1 MNTDDFRFKKKYG
14 QNFLRDDSIPNKIVS
29 KSNILDESLVIEIG
43 PGAGILTKK
52 LAEVAKY
59 VIAYEI
65 DESLRPVLEE
75 NLTGISNVK
84 VIFGDFLEQKVVDD
98 LKEYSYKHLYIVAN
112 LPYYITTPI
121 LLKIIDMNLDIER
134 VIVMVQKEVGDRFSA
149 KPGSKDYGSI
159 TVLLNSYF
167 DVSKLFDVGR
177 NCFIPKPNVD
187 SMMLA
192 LDKKDTLIDIKD
204 RNVFTK
210 LVRDSFQFKRKTLRN
225 NLKAYDLDT
234 ISRVLSKYNLDL
246 NVRAENLSVDIFCD
260 ISNNLV

>member
-1 MNTDDFRFKKKYG
+1 
-14 QNFLRDDSIPNKIVS
+14 
-29 KSNILDESLVIEIG
+29 
-43 PGAGILTKK
+43 
-52 LAEVAKY
+52 
-59 VIAYEI
+59 
-65 DESLRPVLEE
+65 
-75 NLTGISNVK
+75 
-84 VIFGDFLEQKVVDD
+84 
-98 LKEYSYKHLYIVAN
+98 
-112 LPYYITTPI
+112 
-121 LLKIIDMNLDIER
+121 
-134 VIVMVQKEVGDRFSA
+134 MVQKEVGDRFSA
-149 KPGSKDYGSI
+149 KPGFKDYGSI

-192 LDKKDTLIDIKD
+192 LDKKDTLVDIKD

-225 NLKAYDLDT
+225 NLKTYDLDT
-234 ISRVLSKYNLDL
+234 ISRVLSKYNFDL